1 VEVPTLARQSEEKE
15 NHGDRGSSQPSAE
28 EGLHMKQSERKET
41 NKAAIGRRDLLRG
54 LGAGAAVSAAP
65 LADSAQA
72 ETWNEAEHQKTRYR
86 LSDHIKAYYRVNR
99 YPG

>member
-1 VEVPTLARQSEEKE
+1 
-15 NHGDRGSSQPSAE
+15 
-28 EGLHMKQSERKET
+28 MKQSESKQSS
-41 NKAAIGRRDLLRG
+41 KGAIGRRDVLKV
-54 LGAGAAVSAAP
+54 LGAGAAASAAP

-72 ETWNEAEHQKTRYR
+72 ETWNEAEHQKARYR

>member
-1 VEVPTLARQSEEKE
+1 
-15 NHGDRGSSQPSAE
+15 
-28 EGLHMKQSERKET
+28 MKHSDAKQTSKG
-41 NKAAIGRRDLLRG
+41 AVGRRDVLKV
-54 LGAGAAVSAAP
+54 LGAGAAASATP

-72 ETWNEAEHQKTRYR
+72 ETWNEAEHQKARYR

>member
-1 VEVPTLARQSEEKE
+1 
-15 NHGDRGSSQPSAE
+15 
-28 EGLHMKQSERKET
+28 MKQSEGNQTK
-41 NKAAIGRRDLLRG
+41 KAAIGRRDLLRG

-65 LADSAQA
+65 LTDSAQA
-72 ETWNEAEHQKTRYR
+72 ETWNEVEHQKARYR